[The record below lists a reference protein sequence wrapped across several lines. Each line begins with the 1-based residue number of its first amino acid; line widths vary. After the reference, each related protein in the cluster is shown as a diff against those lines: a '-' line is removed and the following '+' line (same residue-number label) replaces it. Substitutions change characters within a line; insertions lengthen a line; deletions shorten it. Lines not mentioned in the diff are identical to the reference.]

1 MLKVA
6 PNTKEAD
13 MQQKPLG
20 SKNYGHIPHLPGS
33 RMGPGDHKCHEGQ
46 TRIATAKVRDKND
59 EIFVQEKLDGS
70 NVGVARIGDVLH
82 ALGRSGYASPRPHT
96 SSIVTSAIGRMPT
109 LSASWRCCGTGNAS
123 WGSG

>member
-20 SKNYGHIPHLPGS
+20 RKNYGPIPHLPGS

-46 TRIATAKVRDKND
+46 ARIATAKARDKND

-82 ALGRSGYASPRPHT
+82 VLGGSGYASPRPHT

-109 LSASWRCCGTGNAS
+109 LSTSWQCCGT
-123 WGSG
+123 

>member
-1 MLKVA
+1 
-6 PNTKEAD
+6 

-20 SKNYGHIPHLPGS
+20 RKNYGHIPHLPGS

-46 TRIATAKVRDKND
+46 TRIVTAKARDKND

-82 ALGRSGYASPRPHT
+82 ALGRSGYAAASSPHEQQRHF
-96 SSIVTSAIGRMPT
+96 SDWRMPT
-109 LSASWRCCGTGNAS
+109 LSTSWRCCGTGNAS